1 MDNQEFKVCKKCQC
15 EFPAKIIDK
24 YNGYCKNCKKSYE
37 KNKKNTN
44 KYIMIISIIIIIV
57 VGLLIFMNWNNKRNM
72 EVARSEF
79 LERLEENMKDVYEDE
94 TSVEYGLTNVTYEI
108 VNISKVDDRYEI
120 RINLNCTSSKE
131 LTDTEKSLLAYA
143 VEDYV
148 PDSFEASNGYTVTVR
163 NSQGGYYLMINTSVD
178 DELIHSSSQ
187 NAKNIESTQITDD
200 EEAYAVAVAQEEIRE
215 LLYLPSSAKFPASFD
230 EYKITKS
237 GDSYTVS
244 SYVDADNLFGANI
257 RQYYT
262 VEFTMTGSETYIVDD
277 IYLQDN

>member
-200 EEAYAVAVAQEEIRE
+200 EEAYNLMLSLRVHGKGSFKYETIAATTKNC
-215 LLYLPSSAKFPASFD
+215 SDFPAFIIFFCIITPLILPYSF
-230 EYKITKS
+230 S
-237 GDSYTVS
+237 V
-244 SYVDADNLFGANI
+244 FG
-257 RQYYT
+257 
-262 VEFTMTGSETYIVDD
+262 
-277 IYLQDN
+277 LK